1 MSIEMFRDMVESQ
14 DALNELTIGE
24 KWRYKLK
31 NGDKLMDWDK
41 AIRIELAEYEDS
53 FDWKW
58 WKSGQDNAANARME
72 LIDVLHFAISRSLTD
87 NIKTDFIKSLAKA
100 YDGKFAGFSNVGD
113 LYENSQN
120 FYHKLFGLFHK
131 NGMGLISIYTLY
143 MQKNLLNIFRQ
154 KNGYAEGT
162 YDKVFTSYHNNITYE
177 GEDNDILVACSIG
190 LEPLEGI
197 KVFSEIYN
205 KRKENDENL

>member
-1 MSIEMFRDMVESQ
+1 MVYSQ
-14 DALNELTIGE
+14 NELNKLTIGE
-24 KWRYKLK
+24 KWRYESY
-31 NGDKLMDWDK
+31 GDKPMDWDK

-58 WKSGQDNAANARME
+58 WKSGHDNIANAKME
-72 LIDVLHFAISRSLTD
+72 LIDVLHFAISRSLTNTVKAD
-87 NIKTDFIKSLAKA
+87 LIDSLSES
-100 YDGKFAGFSNVGD
+100 YDERFKGFYNTSD
-113 LYENSQN
+113 LYENSEN
-120 FYHKLFGLFHK
+120 FYHKLFGLFNKH
-131 NGMGLISIYTLY
+131 NMDIEGIYRLY

-154 KNGYAEGT
+154 KNGYVEGT
-162 YDKVFTSYHNNITYE
+162 YDKVFISYHNNITYE
-177 GEDNDILVACSIG
+177 GEDNDILVSCSIG